1 MHACALLLLL
11 LLLYTLLQST
21 MDDSREKLK
30 QILQVNPNWQP
41 DNPDDE
47 LKVHCAHTQQLKL
60 SAFISECTT
69 SARFEVGGLMQ
80 SD

>member
-1 MHACALLLLL
+1 MRTAAALL

-47 LKVHCAHTQQLKL
+47 LKVQHAHT
-60 SAFISECTT
+60 AT
-69 SARFEVGGLMQ
+69 A
-80 SD
+80 